1 MPYFLNDGLT
11 VYDVSMPRQSIDSAL
26 RVSEP
31 NAPPVPVEIQRTDRK
46 SLPRRLAATHRSKL
60 PKIVWLTLAIIWGS
74 TWLFIKL
81 GLDAGLPPFTFA
93 GIRFVIAS
101 IILLII
107 IIIRRR
113 PLPTDWRDWVLIAG
127 TGVLAFGLNYGL
139 LFWGEGR
146 TSSGLAAILQTII
159 PVFGLVLAHLHL
171 PEERITLPKLVG
183 VVLGIAGVA
192 IIFSNQMETG
202 GPSAFQGSVAIVVG
216 AFGAAYSNVLVKSR
230 GGKLDYAVLA
240 GGQMVCG
247 LVPLLIIGIT
257 FEGNPLKLHWTPL
270 AVLSLFY
277 LAIVG
282 SVVAFLLYYWLV
294 RHMEVTKT
302 MLIALFT
309 PLLAVSLGMIV
320 RGEELTWRI
329 VAGGACIMAGIGV
342 IVLKKLKRA

>member
-1 MPYFLNDGLT
+1 MMSGMPQQSTDGELHVT
-11 VYDVSMPRQSIDSAL
+11 
-26 RVSEP
+26 EP
-31 NAPPVPVEIQRTDRK
+31 NAPPMPPEIQRVGRK
-46 SLPRRLAATHRSKL
+46 SLPRRLAATHHSKM
-60 PKIVWLTLAIIWGS
+60 PVIVWLILALIWGS

-81 GLDAGLPPFTFA
+81 GLDAELPPFTFA

-107 IIIRRR
+107 IAIRRR
-113 PLPTDWRDWVLIAG
+113 PLPRDWRDWALITG
-127 TGVLAFGLNYGL
+127 TGVLAFGINYGL
-139 LFWGEGR
+139 LFWGEHR

-171 PEERITLPKLVG
+171 PEERITWPKLIG

-192 IIFSNQMETG
+192 IIFSNQMEAG
-202 GPSAFQGSVAIVVG
+202 GTSALQGSIAIVVG

-240 GGQMVCG
+240 GGQMLCG
-247 LVPLLIIGIT
+247 LVVLLIVGII

-270 AVLSLFY
+270 ALLSLFY

-329 VAGGACIMAGIGV
+329 AAGGACIMAGIGV
-342 IVLKKLKRA
+342 IVLRKMKQPSGESEAKV

>member
-1 MPYFLNDGLT
+1 
-11 VYDVSMPRQSIDSAL
+11 MPRQSIDSEL
-26 RVSEP
+26 HVTEP
-31 NAPPVPVEIQRTDRK
+31 NAPPVPAEIQRAAGK

-60 PKIVWLTLAIIWGS
+60 PKIVWLILALIWGS

-81 GLDAGLPPFTFA
+81 GLDAELPPFTFA

-107 IIIRRR
+107 IAIRRR
-113 PLPTDWRDWVLIAG
+113 PLPRDWRDWVLIAG
-127 TGVLAFGLNYGL
+127 TGVLAFGINYGL
-139 LFWGEGR
+139 LFWGERR

-171 PEERITLPKLVG
+171 PEERITWPKLIG

-202 GPSAFQGSVAIVVG
+202 GRAAFQGSVAIVVG

-230 GGKLDYAVLA
+230 GGHLDYAVLA
-240 GGQMVCG
+240 GGQMICG
-247 LVPLLIIGIT
+247 LVVLLIVGIT

-270 AVLSLFY
+270 ALLSLFY

-329 VAGGACIMAGIGV
+329 AAGGVCIMAGIGV
-342 IVLKKLKRA
+342 IVLKKWKRA

>member
-1 MPYFLNDGLT
+1 MPDFLNNGLT
-11 VYDVSMPRQSIDSAL
+11 VYDVSMPPKSIDSEL
-26 RVSEP
+26 HVSEP
-31 NAPPVPVEIQRTDRK
+31 NAPPVPAEIQRADRK
-46 SLPRRLAATHRSKL
+46 SLPRRLAATHRTKL
-60 PKIVWLTLAIIWGS
+60 PKIVWLILAIIWGS

-107 IIIRRR
+107 VAIRRR

-127 TGVLAFGLNYGL
+127 TGVLAFGFNYGL
-139 LFWGEGR
+139 LFWGERR

-159 PVFGLVLAHLHL
+159 PVFGLILAHLHL

-247 LVPLLIIGIT
+247 LIPLLIMGII

-329 VAGGACIMAGIGV
+329 VAGGVCIMAGIGV
-342 IVLKKLKRA
+342 IVLKKWKRA